1 MNSSLKW
8 SLQVDYSNIAISLF
22 LFTWTVLYTMNFA
35 SYPRNYLFKYDCVLV
50 TQAQTITAIQAG
62 LGVLYTLPGLLACGV
77 VTFLEMPDC

>member
-1 MNSSLKW
+1 
-8 SLQVDYSNIAISLF
+8 
-22 LFTWTVLYTMNFA
+22 MNFT
-35 SYPRNYLFKYDCVLV
+35 SYPRNCLFKYDCVLV